1 MKILIADDERMI
13 CEWLQFCIK
22 ENPEYEIVGVANN
35 GEQALK
41 IYKETEPDLVLSD
54 IKMPVM
60 DGLRLLKEIK
70 KINSSTFVI
79 LLTAFSEFDYVRE
92 AMRENADEYILKT
105 EISKQSFQE
114 MLAATAAKIKE
125 KNSQNEDEMSYNG
138 HKHSII
144 RNILI
149 SGKPITENDITI
161 LREYNIKWRDS
172 GLFALAVWKRKLFDN
187 FTVPK
192 QENIVHVI
200 GVEYDEFVYVLI
212 GNLSRNLSE
221 LEKLSCLQKYA
232 NKIINENNCMAG
244 ISNIIESLVNV
255 SEAAEEAVNAL
266 SLSFYKEQVKLYL
279 PIHSNK
285 QQNEENEKS
294 NMELKRFYQEF
305 YAASGKEQY
314 LQLEKILD
322 YIEAN
327 KVLQIKYIKMLCK
340 ECLDVIYL
348 RYANDNTAF
357 TKDALNQAKSGIDET
372 VHFSEMKRIS
382 LEYAGTNMPDNEIN
396 EKELSQRIFKA
407 VVFIQQH
414 YSEPINLEQIAMEA
428 NLNPEYLSRV
438 FKEETGYNYSTF
450 LSNIR
455 LKKAEYLLINTVEKV
470 QNIAEMVGY
479 SNVSYFSTIFKK
491 KYGVNPYEFRRN
503 NVGKYVSGD
512 KKLS

>member
-1 MKILIADDERMI
+1 MKILIADDERLI

-41 IYKETEPDLVLSD
+41 IYKETEPDLVLTD

-114 MLAATAAKIKE
+114 MLAATAVKIKE
-125 KNSQNEDEMSYNG
+125 KNSQNEDDMSYNG

-149 SGKPITENDITI
+149 SGKPITENDINI

-200 GVEYDEFVYVLI
+200 GIEYDEFVYVLI

-221 LEKLSCLQKYA
+221 LEKLSCLQEYA

-244 ISNIIESLVNV
+244 ISNITESLVNV
-255 SEAAEEAVNAL
+255 SDAAEEAVNAL
-266 SLSFYKEQVKLYL
+266 SLGFYKEQLKLYF

-294 NMELKRFYQEF
+294 NIELKRFYQEF

-322 YIEAN
+322 YIESN

-340 ECLDVIYL
+340 ECIDLIYL
-348 RYANDNTAF
+348 RYVNDNAIF
-357 TKDALNQAKSGIDET
+357 TKDALNQA
-372 VHFSEMKRIS
+372 
-382 LEYAGTNMPDNEIN
+382 
-396 EKELSQRIFKA
+396 
-407 VVFIQQH
+407 
-414 YSEPINLEQIAMEA
+414 
-428 NLNPEYLSRV
+428 
-438 FKEETGYNYSTF
+438 
-450 LSNIR
+450 
-455 LKKAEYLLINTVEKV
+455 
-470 QNIAEMVGY
+470 
-479 SNVSYFSTIFKK
+479 
-491 KYGVNPYEFRRN
+491 
-503 NVGKYVSGD
+503 
-512 KKLS
+512 

>member
-1 MKILIADDERMI
+1 MKILIADDERLI

-41 IYKETEPDLVLSD
+41 IYKETEPDLVLTD

-125 KNSQNEDEMSYNG
+125 KNRQNEDDMSYNG

-149 SGKPITENDITI
+149 SGKPITENDISL

-187 FTVPK
+187 FTVSK
-192 QENIVHVI
+192 QENIVHVT
-200 GVEYDEFVYVLI
+200 GVEYDEFIYVLV

-221 LEKLSCLQKYA
+221 LEKLNCLQKYA
-232 NKIINENNCMAG
+232 NKIIDDNNCMVG
-244 ISNIIESLVNV
+244 VSNITESLVNV

-266 SLSFYKEQVKLYL
+266 SLGFYKEQVKLYL
-279 PIHSNK
+279 PVNSNK

-294 NMELKRFYQEF
+294 NIELKRFYQEF

-314 LQLEKILD
+314 LQLEKIFD
-322 YIEAN
+322 YIESN
-327 KVLQIKYIKMLCK
+327 KVLQINYIKMLCK
-340 ECLDVIYL
+340 ECLDLIYL
-348 RYANDNTAF
+348 RYVNDNAAF
-357 TKDALNQAKSGIDET
+357 TKNTLNRSKLGIDEAI
-372 VHFSEMKRIS
+372 HFSEMRCIS
-382 LEYAGTNMPDNEIN
+382 LEYATVNMPDNEIN

-414 YSEPINLEQIAMEA
+414 YNEPISLEQIAMEV

-438 FKEETGYNYSTF
+438 FKEETGYNYSAF

-470 QNIAEMVGY
+470 QSIAEMVGY

-503 NVGKYVSGD
+503 NVGKYAGGER
-512 KKLS
+512 K